1 MRLAPVLLLTVLLL
15 AGCFQ
20 THTVI
25 FLNADGSGT
34 IEETVLLASYAV
46 NMLAGFG
53 STDSTQA
60 FSLIDEEKL
69 MARADSL
76 GEGVTFSGVEELTE
90 NGFEGYVATYA
101 FTDIN
106 QIRLTDNSD
115 ALRLGDDDGEN
126 EQVGGMNGLGLD
138 GVTFAYQ
145 PGVLEIHIPR
155 EDEPETDI
163 HPDSLAAETEK
174 IRQQMQEQ
182 GGLIRGF
189 LGDARMSAS
198 IVFPGI
204 ITETNASYADSTT
217 VTLVDILFGSMLDL
231 MKENPEIAARLQ
243 LAQSESQRQALLAEM
258 GELADFRYEA
268 NNDVVV
274 HFE

>member
-1 MRLAPVLLLTVLLL
+1 MRVNVAVLLFTVVFAATVCRAQHGSRPHNFETINIGL
-15 AGCFQ
+15 AAVVPIGEAYDGLWSIQ
-20 THTVI
+20 PGLEGRIATELYGGTVQ
-25 FLNADGSGT
+25 
-34 IEETVLLASYAV
+34 LA
-46 NMLAGFG
+46 L
-53 STDSTQA
+53 
-60 FSLIDEEKL
+60 
-69 MARADSL
+69 
-76 GEGVTFSGVEELTE
+76 
-90 NGFEGYVATYA
+90 
-101 FTDIN
+101 
-106 QIRLTDNSD
+106 
-115 ALRLGDDDGEN
+115 
-126 EQVGGMNGLGLD
+126 
-138 GVTFAYQ
+138 
-145 PGVLEIHIPR
+145 GVLEIHIPR

-163 HPDSLAAETEK
+163 HPDSLAVETEK

-189 LGDARMSAS
+189 LGEARMSAS
-198 IVFPGI
+198 IVFPGT

-274 HFE
+274 RFE